1 MVVYK
6 LVQTIKGVSARKFRK
21 EKYFRKQKKAM
32 GQSAM
37 VTKLVLAEAVME
49 HQYQLSNNISKIHK
63 DRFEKPNGLDIFKFT
78 HLKEGVL
85 DFLEKK
91 K

>member
-1 MVVYK
+1 
-6 LVQTIKGVSARKFRK
+6 
-21 EKYFRKQKKAM
+21 
-32 GQSAM
+32 M

-85 DFLEKK
+85 DFF
-91 K
+91 